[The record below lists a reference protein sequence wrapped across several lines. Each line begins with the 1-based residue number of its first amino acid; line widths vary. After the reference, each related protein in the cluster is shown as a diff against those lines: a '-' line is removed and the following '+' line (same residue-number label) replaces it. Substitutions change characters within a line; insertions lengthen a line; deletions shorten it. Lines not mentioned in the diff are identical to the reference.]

1 MISNFVI
8 KKISYRKDINF
19 LRAIA
24 VISVIF
30 YHLNLEYFEGGW
42 LGVDL
47 FFFISG
53 YLISNKLLIGLRDQ
67 KQYLRKFFRNRF
79 QRLTPSII
87 SLSVLT
93 TIFSFNFLSPSELKV
108 HIDSTF
114 YSLTYLSNFY
124 FSELDFYNSPSNK
137 YLTML
142 HTWSLS
148 VEEQFYIL
156 LPIIFIFV
164 YKKNKKLIF
173 TLFLVFFVSLLISI
187 ISTSENIF
195 YNTFA
200 RMWEFLFG
208 VLFMIYEKYF
218 KKIKFNNI
226 EYVGLLL
233 ILFSITYLGN
243 GDINSILPK
252 AIILI
257 GAALFLLQNSN
268 KPIIINTPI
277 QTIGTISYSLY
288 LFHQPIIAF
297 LNIQNDKI
305 SEVNSLFKFLVFIF
319 LFLISYLNWYF
330 VEQKLRD
337 QRFFIFLIVIFILI
351 IVFFDLLV
359 FDMPEDNEI
368 LNTPNKLFLLKIKQE
383 DVLSQEG
390 ISCDN
395 RSIKNSCFINRSEDS
410 QTIYI
415 LGDSSLRT
423 LSNAMYQNPYFDT
436 YNLVHVTGNNCL
448 FIFGKNP
455 SEDACPNKNIEEKNY
470 FGQNIEN
477 SIIIYGG
484 RFPRYFT
491 GEGFD
496 NGFVKE
502 DSDLE
507 VIQNIKN
514 EIKNTL
520 EIFEKNNN
528 EIILIYPIPA
538 QGWNVQELIFY
549 KNTPLDATI
558 GYPFD
563 TWEARKLESVEFLD
577 SLNLKNT
584 YRIYPDTIFCQSI
597 VPDTCI
603 GAHNEL
609 VYYSDDDHL
618 NLLGSTLLSNKI
630 MEVFEAKVQNNF
642 NR

>member
-1 MISNFVI
+1 MLSNFVI

-53 YLISNKLLIGLRDQ
+53 YLISNKLLIGLKDQ

-79 QRLTPSII
+79 QRLTPPII

-173 TLFLVFFVSLLISI
+173 TLFLVFFISLLISI

-200 RMWEFLFG
+200 RIWEFIFG

-218 KKIKFNNI
+218 KKIKFKNI

-233 ILFSITYLGN
+233 ILFSITYFGN
-243 GDINSILPK
+243 GDINFILPK

-257 GAALFLLQNSN
+257 SAALFLIQNSN
-268 KPIIINTPI
+268 KPIIINSPI

-305 SEVNSLFKFLVFIF
+305 SEVSFLFKFIVFIF

-330 VEQKLRD
+330 VEQKLKR
-337 QRFFIFLIVIFILI
+337 QRFFIFMIFMFILI
-351 IVFFDLLV
+351 IVFFGLLV
-359 FDMPEDNEI
+359 FDIPEEYEI
-368 LNTPNKLFLLKIKQE
+368 LNTPNKLFLLKIKEE
-383 DVLSQEG
+383 DILSQKG
-390 ISCDN
+390 ISCNN

-436 YNLVHVTGNNCL
+436 YNLVQVTGNNCL

-455 SEDACPNKNIEEKNY
+455 SEEACPNKNIEEKNY
-470 FGQNIEN
+470 FGQNIKN

-484 RFPRYFT
+484 RFPYYFT

-502 DSDLE
+502 DNQIE
-507 VIQNIKN
+507 VIKNIKN

-520 EIFEKNNN
+520 KIFEKNNN

-538 QGWNVQELIFY
+538 QGWNIPELIFY
-549 KNTPLDATI
+549 KDIPIDATI
-558 GYPFD
+558 GYPSE
-563 TWEARKLESVEFLD
+563 TWDARKLESVDFLD
-577 SLNLKNT
+577 SLKLKNT
-584 YRIYPDTIFCQSI
+584 FRIYPDDIFCRSI
-597 VPDTCI
+597 VSGTCI
-603 GAHNEL
+603 GAHNAL

-630 MEVFEAKVQNNF
+630 MEIFESKVKNNF
-642 NR
+642 DK

>member
-1 MISNFVI
+1 MLSNFVI

-79 QRLTPSII
+79 QRLTPPII

-218 KKIKFNNI
+218 KKIKFKNI

-233 ILFSITYLGN
+233 ILFSITYFGN
-243 GDINSILPK
+243 GDINFILPK

-257 GAALFLLQNSN
+257 SAALFLIQNSN
-268 KPIIINTPI
+268 KPIIINSPI

-305 SEVNSLFKFLVFIF
+305 SEVNSLFKFIVFIF

-330 VEQKLRD
+330 VEQKLKR
-337 QRFFIFLIVIFILI
+337 QSFFIFMIFMFILI
-351 IVFFDLLV
+351 IVFFGLLV
-359 FDMPEDNEI
+359 FDIPEEYEI
-368 LNTPNKLFLLKIKQE
+368 LNTPNKLFLLKIKEE
-383 DVLSQEG
+383 DILSQKG
-390 ISCDN
+390 ISCNN

-423 LSNAMYQNPYFDT
+423 LSNAMYQNPYFDS

-455 SEDACPNKNIEEKNY
+455 SEEACPNKNIEEKNY
-470 FGQNIEN
+470 FGQNIKN

-484 RFPRYFT
+484 RFPYYFT

-502 DSDLE
+502 DNQIE
-507 VIQNIKN
+507 VIKNIKN
-514 EIKNTL
+514 DTLIIWGDKDTSYNFDQVDTLNRNIKNSRL
-520 EIFEKNNN
+520 EIFK
-528 EIILIYPIPA
+528 
-538 QGWNVQELIFY
+538 
-549 KNTPLDATI
+549 D
-558 GYPFD
+558 
-563 TWEARKLESVEFLD
+563 
-577 SLNLKNT
+577 
-584 YRIYPDTIFCQSI
+584 C
-597 VPDTCI
+597 
-603 GAHNEL
+603 AHNVHLEQPDQFNNL
-609 VYYSDDDHL
+609 VKEFIS
-618 NLLGSTLLSNKI
+618 K
-630 MEVFEAKVQNNF
+630 
-642 NR
+642 